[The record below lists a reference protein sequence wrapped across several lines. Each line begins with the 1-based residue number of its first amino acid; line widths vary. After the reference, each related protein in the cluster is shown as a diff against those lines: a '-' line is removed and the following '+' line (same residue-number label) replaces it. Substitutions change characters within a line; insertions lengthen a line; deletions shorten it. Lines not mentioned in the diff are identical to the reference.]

1 MQKKRIL
8 AFDVG
13 RKRIGVAQSD
23 SLQMLASPIGTF
35 SPGEIPLK
43 IRNWLSEF
51 QYEAMLVGWPLTLA
65 GTEGESVHMVKSF
78 IGELKKLVGDIPIHT
93 LDERFTST
101 IAQQSIRSS
110 GQAKKMRKDKG
121 LVDSTA
127 AVILLQEFL
136 NNR

>member
-1 MQKKRIL
+1 M

-23 SLQMLASPIGTF
+23 SLQMLASPIGAF
-35 SPGEIPLK
+35 SPGELPKKLAQ
-43 IRNWLSEF
+43 WLTIN
-51 QYEAMLVGWPLTLA
+51 QYECMVVGWPLTLA

-78 IGELKKLVGDIPIHT
+78 LGELKKMVGEIPIHT

-101 IAQQSIRSS
+101 LAQQSIRDN
-110 GQAKKMRKDKG
+110 GQSKKMRKDKG